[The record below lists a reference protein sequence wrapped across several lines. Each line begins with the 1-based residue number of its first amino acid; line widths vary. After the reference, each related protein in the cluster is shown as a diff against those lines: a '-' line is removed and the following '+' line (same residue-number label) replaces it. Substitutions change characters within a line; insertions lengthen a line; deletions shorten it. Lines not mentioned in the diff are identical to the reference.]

1 MTDDAEENLPVVGP
15 ASRAL
20 TVPGKAGGKSNAF
33 LAKIRSG
40 TAKGKAVLDLAPK
53 VGSRRQL
60 LAAALE
66 RASRPRLIF
75 AIDATASREAAW
87 AVARKVTDSLFDALP
102 GKLDVALAV
111 HGSGSLHTFTPFTSD
126 ASTLRN
132 VADSVRCQAGQTALL
147 EILDKARQTPQVAV
161 VIYIGDV
168 YEESLADGIRMADA
182 LRLRGTKLV
191 VLHDATV
198 ADRSASADTF
208 DQIARRTGGCVL
220 PFDGEAAGKLRE
232 LLEALA
238 VLAVGGIKMLAAKRD
253 ELPAATLLLE
263 HLNGS
268 G

>member
-1 MTDDAEENLPVVGP
+1 MTDAEENLPVVGP
-15 ASRAL
+15 AGRAL
-20 TVPGKAGGKSNAF
+20 TVPGKVGGKPNAF

-40 TAKGKAVLDLAPK
+40 TAPGKAVAPVAPK
-53 VGSRRQL
+53 VGSRHQL

-75 AIDATASREAAW
+75 SIDATASREAAW
-87 AVARKVTDSLFDALP
+87 SAARQVTNSLFGALP
-102 GKLDVALAV
+102 GDLDVALAV

-126 ASTLRN
+126 ASTLRD
-132 VADSVRCQAGQTALL
+132 VAASVRCQAGRTALI
-147 EILDKARQTPQVAV
+147 EILDRARQTPQVAV

-168 YEESLADGIRMADA
+168 YEESLASGLRMADD

-191 VLHDATV
+191 ILHDSIG
-198 ADRSASADTF
+198 ADPASANAF
-208 DQIARRTGGCVL
+208 EQLARRTGGCVL
-220 PFDGEAAGKLRE
+220 PFDGEASGKLRE

-238 VLAVGGIKMLAAKRD
+238 VLAVGGIKLLEAKRK